1 MDFRR
6 HVVRRWRVVAALAA
20 VAVLGAALALAGQA
34 DEHERT
40 VHFVL
45 RPDASVSNDDLPG
58 ALDALESDGP
68 LVQSVIGVVGGD
80 EMLRRAATDAGVPY
94 RADFEIESTGR
105 PGSALI
111 DSTLTASSEEVL
123 DPLAAAYA
131 RAASNYV
138 GSSYSAYVL
147 ARLSIESGGN
157 GTGPSTLQIL
167 IIAALA
173 GALLGAALVAAELGL
188 RRGVQAPAAEVPH
201 ARRPWAPATGDGRPP
216 APPRPRVVESLD
228 VRPPEPRDVRPSA
241 PLDGRPRAALDGR
254 PRNRSTDAR
263 RNRSPSRSRSRSR
276 SPLRSRSPRPIPPR
290 ARPPPA
296 SRSPHRA
303 QSPLP
308 GRSPPH
314 GRRPPRSRRPR
325 LSRNAPRGRDA
336 QRGRRPLPSRGE
348 GRGSEGGG
356 RRRRS
361 RRPRQR
367 RRRSPRPSSEG
378 EQPRPRQRRWRSRR
392 PRREGREP
400 KAAEEPKAEAAKVE
414 EPRPRQRRWRS
425 PRPRHRSRRSRSRA
439 SGGGTDPEDRRRSRR
454 LEGGSRPRSKM
465 AASGPNGA
473 PDSKPASEST
483 RKPATPAKAV
493 PDEHEG

>member
-6 HVVRRWRVVAALAA
+6 HVVRRWWVVAALAA

-45 RPDASVSNDDLPG
+45 RPDTSVSNDDLPG

-123 DPLAAAYA
+123 DTLAAAYA

-173 GALLGAALVAAELGL
+173 GALLGAALVAAEPGL
-188 RRGVQAPAAEVPH
+188 RRGVQALAAEVPH
-201 ARRPWAPATGDGRPP
+201 ARRPWAPAAGDGRPP
-216 APPRPRVVESLD
+216 APPRPRVVESPD

-241 PLDGRPRAALDGR
+241 PLDGRPREPLDGR
-254 PRNRSTDAR
+254 PPEPVAVAEPVAAAEPVAVAGPAAAPDPATRKAPAR
-263 RNRSPSRSRSRSR
+263 KPKSAPRAKPASRSKPASRPKATAEPKTTAQPKRTTRPRRATRAKAASEPKATGSKAAAKPKSKLGGGVEACRSSRSLPSSR
-276 SPLRSRSPRPIPPR
+276 NSRSPRP
-290 ARPPPA
+290 
-296 SRSPHRA
+296 S
-303 QSPLP
+303 
-308 GRSPPH
+308 
-314 GRRPPRSRRPR
+314 
-325 LSRNAPRGRDA
+325 
-336 QRGRRPLPSRGE
+336 
-348 GRGSEGGG
+348 
-356 RRRRS
+356 
-361 RRPRQR
+361 
-367 RRRSPRPSSEG
+367 
-378 EQPRPRQRRWRSRR
+378 
-392 PRREGREP
+392 
-400 KAAEEPKAEAAKVE
+400 
-414 EPRPRQRRWRS
+414 
-425 PRPRHRSRRSRSRA
+425 
-439 SGGGTDPEDRRRSRR
+439 
-454 LEGGSRPRSKM
+454 
-465 AASGPNGA
+465 
-473 PDSKPASEST
+473 
-483 RKPATPAKAV
+483 
-493 PDEHEG
+493 